1 MLIDKALLKQTL
13 WDVHIYGVLHVGAHD
28 CEELPF
34 YRDDL
39 GVGASSIHWV
49 DAIQFKVDEA
59 KARGVP
65 NVYQAVITDK
75 DDEHVVFHVSNNIQS
90 SSVLPLKTHARE
102 HPDVRYMTEFKT
114 KSITLDT
121 FFRKNKID
129 ASALNLWNL
138 DIQGAELLA
147 LKGAGE
153 SLRHADVLYLKVNEE
168 ELYEGCALL
177 DELDAFLRDRGFVRV
192 LTEMTRHGWGDA
204 VYKRAIRNQ

>member
-13 WDVHIYGVLHVGAHD
+13 WDVNIRGVLHVGAHN

-39 GVGASSIHWV
+39 SVDTGCIYWV
-49 DAIQFKVDEA
+49 DAIQFKADEA
-59 KARGVP
+59 RARGIP
-65 NVYQAVITDK
+65 NVYQAVVTDK
-75 DDEHVVFHVSNNIQS
+75 DDESVTFHVSNNIQS
-90 SSVLPLKTHARE
+90 SSVLPLKTHAIE
-102 HPDVRYMTEFKT
+102 HPDVRYMTEFRT

-153 SLRHADVLYLKVNEE
+153 SLKYADVLYLEVNEE

-204 VYKRAIRNQ
+204 VYKRAIR